1 MVHSIVPARFD
12 PRRSA
17 YWLSPSGQE
26 AASRLSTDWFWA
38 LRATLGDRESAAPG
52 MLFLVT
58 SDPSPYPIPNPSLT
72 LGPRQA
78 QDTGTIQGS
87 DADLLVRDGP
97 LPSLER
103 DIHKPLYVHTVPALR
118 IHFYCCPPL
127 TSHYYHLE
135 QESLRRFK
143 SSAEE
148 NQRIAAEYRKKALAT
163 LGFEAVKN
171 TWAAPTRDA
180 GSLRFGQGLN
190 DPHAYVFD
198 FDAPSTTPALDK
210 SAAVYNEVMLYVQ

>member
-1 MVHSIVPARFD
+1 
-12 PRRSA
+12 
-17 YWLSPSGQE
+17 
-26 AASRLSTDWFWA
+26 
-38 LRATLGDRESAAPG
+38 

-78 QDTGTIQGS
+78 QDTGTIQGV
-87 DADLLVRDGP
+87 DADLRVHDGP
-97 LPSLER
+97 LPSVER

-148 NQRIAAEYRKKALAT
+148 NQRLAAEYRKKALAT

-198 FDAPSTTPALDK
+198 FEAPSTTPALDK